1 MDCGRKA
8 LPARLTPAPASAT
21 LGGMRNPSSK
31 PRRPTDINQLARAIV
46 EAAAD
51 QAEPGA
57 DQAPVDAAEVSDLT
71 PGKAHPPEPDK
82 DPAAVALGRRGGLK
96 GGKARAA
103 GMTAEERSE
112 AARKAARARWEGRE

>member
-1 MDCGRKA
+1 
-8 LPARLTPAPASAT
+8 
-21 LGGMRNPSSK
+21 MRNPSSK
-31 PRRPTDINQLARAIV
+31 PRRPTDINQLAKAIV
-46 EAAAD
+46 DAATAD

-57 DQAPVDAAEVSDLT
+57 DQVDAAEVSDLT
-71 PGKAHPPEPDK
+71 PAKAHPPEPDK

-112 AARKAARARWEGRE
+112 AARKAARARWEKDK